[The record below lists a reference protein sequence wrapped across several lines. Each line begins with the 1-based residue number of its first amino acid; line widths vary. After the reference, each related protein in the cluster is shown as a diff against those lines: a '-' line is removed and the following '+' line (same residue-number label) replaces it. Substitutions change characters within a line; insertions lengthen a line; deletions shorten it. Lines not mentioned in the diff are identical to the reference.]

1 MARVKL
7 IFPDKKSL
15 LSIQIPVRITDLN
28 YGKHVGN
35 DKILSIVHEARV
47 QLLAALGNYQELDIG
62 GCGLIMSDA
71 VIAFRGE
78 GFYGD
83 LLQIELFVNDL
94 SAYGF
99 DILYRITTKRQDN
112 EVLIAEVKTG
122 MVCFDYKERKVTTIP
137 EAFRAKLQA

>member
-7 IFPDKKSL
+7 IFPGKKSL
-15 LSIQIPVRITDLN
+15 LTVEIPVRITDLN
-28 YGKHVGN
+28 YGNHVGN

-47 QLLAALGNYQELDIG
+47 QLLAALGNYRELDIG

-83 LLQIELFVNDL
+83 LLHIELFADEP
-94 SAYGF
+94 SAFGF
-99 DILYRITTKRQDN
+99 DIFYRIRAKRQHED
-112 EVLIAEVKTG
+112 VLIAEVKTG
-122 MVCFDYKERKVTTIP
+122 MVCFDYEQRKLTAIP
-137 EAFRAKLQA
+137 EAFRAKLQV